1 MKKINWRRHTLSWRN
16 HKVISITWYLSIKS
30 MNYELN
36 ISESYFCI
44 IRVVESL
51 NIPFIVFHT
60 FTSFRIYCFAHSICW
75 LYLSVPAGKKKFWC
89 FFSNVHPVFC
99 NVKLFWNGYFN
110 FCKIFL
116 YILCIYIIYNTY
128 QYY

>member
-1 MKKINWRRHTLSWRN
+1 MKKINWRRHTLSWGN

-36 ISESYFCI
+36 ISESFFCI

-51 NIPFIVFHT
+51 NIPFIVYYT
-60 FTSFRIYCFAHSICW
+60 FTSFRIYCFAHSFADYTW
-75 LYLSVPAGKKKFWC
+75 VYQLEKNFLWC
-89 FFSNVHPVFC
+89 FFSKVHPVFC
-99 NVKLFWNGYFN
+99 NVKLFCNGYFN

-116 YILCIYIIYNTY
+116 YILCIYIYIYNI
-128 QYY
+128 